1 MSRIGNGAS
10 AMDAYEVSYK
20 QLEYD
25 YDKSADLPL
34 RTLIFRKALYVI
46 QMVMVCGAGIML
58 AGAVIAQKD
67 GIRYS
72 SLPFGSMETELVLVP
87 MACAFVSMITAFV
100 GCVGARSRSK
110 IALVLY
116 MLFIGS
122 AFALAIAA
130 TAQAYA
136 DSSNVELY
144 AKRQWNKMTI
154 LQTQTFQRDNKCCNF
169 NTKGPCCRF
178 AAGSGECANHFTC
191 FQIVEDSLTSNFAL
205 IGTTSLLQCIYLFGV
220 AVCALVLYKIVEG
233 NPSLLKTKSTN
244 TKSTNTKSSKKSERG
259 GKEGFSFPKDDPDYF
274 T

>member
-1 MSRIGNGAS
+1 MSRVGNGAS
-10 AMDAYEVSYK
+10 VMDAYDVSYK

-25 YDKSADLPL
+25 YVKTDADLPL
-34 RTLIFRKALYVI
+34 RVLIFRKALYVI
-46 QMVMVCGAGIML
+46 QMVMVCGAAVML
-58 AGAVIAQKD
+58 AGAMIAQKD

-72 SLPFGSMETELVLVP
+72 TLPFGSMESELGLVP
-87 MACAFVSMITAFV
+87 MACAFVSMVTAFI

-122 AFALAIAA
+122 AFALAVAA

-154 LQTQTFQRDNKCCNF
+154 IQTQTFQRSNKCCNF

-178 AAGSGECANHFTC
+178 AAGSGESANEFTC
-191 FQIVEDSLTSNFAL
+191 YQIVEGSLLSNFEL

-220 AVCALVLYKIVEG
+220 AVLSLVLYKVVESH
-233 NPSLLKTKSTN
+233 PHLLKSGG
-244 TKSTNTKSSKKSERG
+244 KKSG
-259 GKEGFSFPKDDPDYF
+259 KGKNKGKEGAQFDLNDDDF
-274 T
+274 FK

>member
-1 MSRIGNGAS
+1 MSRVGNGAS
-10 AMDAYEVSYK
+10 VMDAYDVSYK

-25 YDKSADLPL
+25 YVKTDADLPL
-34 RTLIFRKALYVI
+34 RVLIFRKALYVI
-46 QMVMVCGAGIML
+46 QMVMVCGAAVML
-58 AGAVIAQKD
+58 AGAMIAQKD

-72 SLPFGSMETELVLVP
+72 TLPFGSMESELVLVP
-87 MACAFVSMITAFV
+87 MACAFVSMVTAFI

-116 MLFIGS
+116 MILIGS
-122 AFALAIAA
+122 AFALAVAA

-154 LQTQTFQRDNKCCNF
+154 LQTQTFQRYNKCCNF

-178 AAGSGECANHFTC
+178 AAGSGECANEFTC
-191 FQIVEDSLTSNFAL
+191 FQIVHDGLVSNFAL

-220 AVCALVLYKIVEG
+220 AVCALVLYKVVGG
-233 NPSLLKTKSTN
+233 NPSLLKIKSDN
-244 TKSTNTKSSKKSERG
+244 KKSSKSKSKRG
-259 GKEGFSFPKDDPDYF
+259 EKEGFSFPKDDPDYF
-274 T
+274 S